1 MITLKELASKCG
13 VSIATVSNI
22 LNGKSNVSKQTK
34 ERVLKIIEETG
45 YRPNF
50 MARTLRAH
58 KTNTV
63 GLIIDDIGAFSSP
76 GLIEGV
82 LNHLEAQGYKAIIE
96 TLRLYSKW
104 NNSPDSTEYSNAVR
118 TSVEEM
124 LSIKVDGI
132 IFIAAHAHDI
142 EYFNEYTG
150 VPIVIAYAYQTGNKL
165 PTIKI
170 DDFES
175 SYIMTKHLIQKG
187 HKKIAI
193 IGGVNSDKDKHES
206 DRLEGF
212 EKAMKESL
220 LEVNKDLREN
230 GGWSREGG
238 YKACERLFQKS
249 NDFTC
254 IFCFN
259 DLMAAGVYD
268 YLYENNKRP
277 GKDYAVAG
285 FDNREMS
292 DFLTPPLTTMEIP
305 LEEIGRKS
313 AEVLLRKIDGKEIET
328 NDIKIPCRLIERKS
342 V

>member
-1 MITLKELASKCG
+1 MITLKELAVECG
-13 VSIATVSNI
+13 VSIATISNI
-22 LNGKSNVSKQTK
+22 LNGKSNVSEKTKQ
-34 ERVLKIIEETG
+34 RVLKVIEQTG
-45 YRPNF
+45 YKPNY

-76 GLIEGV
+76 NLIEGV
-82 LNHLEAQGYKAIIE
+82 LNLLEAQGYKAIIE

-104 NNSPDSTEYSNAVR
+104 SNKPDSAEYGKAVR
-118 TSVEEM
+118 ESVDEM

-142 EYFNEYTG
+142 EYFPKG
-150 VPIVIAYAYQTGNKL
+150 LDVPIVIAYAYQTDNSI
-165 PTIKI
+165 PAIKI

-175 SYIMTKHLIQKG
+175 SYIMTKHLIEKG

-193 IGGVNSDKDKHES
+193 VGGGVNDRHEQ

-212 EKAMKESL
+212 EKAMTEASLPVDKEL
-220 LEVNKDLREN
+220 FEL
-230 GGWSREGG
+230 GYWSREGG
-238 YKACERLFQKS
+238 KEACSKLFKKS
-249 NDFTC
+249 TDFTC

-268 YLYENNKRP
+268 YLYEIGRQP

-292 DFLTPPLTTMEIP
+292 DYLTPALTTMEIP
-305 LEEIGRKS
+305 LEEIGHEA
-313 AEVLLRKIDGKEIET
+313 AEVLLKKIDGIEIDN
-328 NDIKIPCRLIERKS
+328 NDIKIPCRLIKRQS

>member
-1 MITLKELASKCG
+1 MITLKELAAKCG

-22 LNGKSNVSKQTK
+22 LNGKSNVSEVTK
-34 ERVLKIIEETG
+34 KRVLELVEQTG
-45 YRPNF
+45 YKPNY
-50 MARTLRAH
+50 MARTLRAR

-63 GLIIDDIGAFSSP
+63 GLIIDDISAFSSP
-76 GLIEGV
+76 QLIEGV
-82 LNHLEAQGYKAIIE
+82 LDCLEKQGYKAIIE

-104 NNSPDSTEYSNAVR
+104 SNQPDSAEYEKAVR
-118 TSVEEM
+118 DSVDEM

-132 IFIAAHAHDI
+132 IFIAAHAHNI
-142 EYFNEYTG
+142 EYFSPELEI
-150 VPIVIAYAYQTGNKL
+150 PIVIAYAYQTDNSI

-175 SYIMTKHLIQKG
+175 SYIMTKHIISKG

-193 IGGVNSDKDKHES
+193 IGGGAEDMHEK
-206 DRLEGF
+206 DRLHGF
-212 EKAMKESL
+212 EKAMKETS
-220 LEVNKDLREN
+220 LEVNKKLIES
-230 GGWSREGG
+230 GYWSRKGG
-238 YKACERLFQKS
+238 YEACSRLFATSQE
-249 NDFTC
+249 FTC

-268 YLYENNKRP
+268 YLYEKGKVP

-292 DFLTPPLTTMEIP
+292 DYLSPTLTTMEIP
-305 LEEIGRKS
+305 LEEIGRQS
-313 AEVLLRKIDGKEIET
+313 AQVLLKKIDGTQIQD
-328 NDIKIPCRLIERKS
+328 NDIKIPCRLIERAS